1 LDQKLFEEEI
11 SKEILKSERFRL
23 FVLMIVFAILF
34 SFAFLISQIYKGYFE
49 NVFSGRNYF
58 LWAITLLLLLV
69 IRSFFIRFRIRRW
82 QKTGYQIAEKW
93 RYFNSFIEITIPSI
107 GIIILA
113 QGFNPVYALI
123 TPVVFLYFI
132 FIILSALELNLYL
145 SIFIGEFPVAAI
157 EYFLLVI
164 FFLNQPENVT
174 GIHLLDFY
182 IPYLAKSLILFASGV
197 LAGLV
202 SMKIKNYMISSF
214 TRLNERNYLEKIF
227 GQQVSPHIVDEL
239 IRSKQEII
247 SRRRF
252 VCIMF
257 LDIRG
262 FTPFSEK
269 KSPEEIVEYQ
279 NNIFSFMIE
288 RVNEHH
294 GIINQFMGDGFMATF
309 GAPISHE
316 NDCQNAVNAAIAII
330 DDIKLKNE
338 KKLIPETKL
347 GIGLHAGE
355 VVTGNV
361 GTSIRKQYSI
371 TGNVVILASRLEQ
384 LNKKYNSQILISKEV
399 LDRINFKL
407 INPKN
412 LGLIEIKGRT
422 DPMEIFQI
430 A

>member
-1 LDQKLFEEEI
+1 MIGKDLNQKLLEKEI

-23 FVLMIVFAILF
+23 LVLMIVLSILF
-34 SFAFLISQIYKGYFE
+34 LFALSISVLYKDYFQ
-49 NVFSGRNYF
+49 NVFRGTNYF
-58 LWAITLLLLLV
+58 LWAITLLGLII
-69 IRSFFIRFRIRRW
+69 IRSFFIRYRIRRW
-82 QKTGYQIAEKW
+82 QNTGYQIAEKW
-93 RYFNSFIEITIPSI
+93 RYFNSFIEISIPSV
-107 GIIILA
+107 GILIFA
-113 QGFNPVYALI
+113 QGLHPVYALI
-123 TPVVFLYFI
+123 TPIVFLYFI
-132 FIILSALELNLYL
+132 FIILSSLELNLYL
-145 SIFIGEFPVAAI
+145 SIFTGGVAAV
-157 EYFLLVI
+157 EYFSLAL
-164 FFLNQPENVT
+164 FLLNQPGNVT
-174 GIHLLDFY
+174 GIHILDFY
-182 IPYLAKSLILFASGV
+182 VPYMAKSMILFASGV

-202 SMKIKNYMISSF
+202 TVIIKNYMMSSYN
-214 TRLNERNYLEKIF
+214 RLNERNHIEKIF

-239 IRSKQEII
+239 IRSKQEIV

-262 FTPFSEK
+262 FTPFTEN

-288 RVNEHH
+288 RVNAHH

-309 GAPISHE
+309 GAPISHQI
-316 NDCQNAVNAAIAII
+316 DCQNAVNAAIAII
-330 DDIKLKNE
+330 NDVKSKNE

-384 LNKKYNSQILISKEV
+384 LNKKYSSQILI
-399 LDRINFKL
+399 
-407 INPKN
+407 
-412 LGLIEIKGRT
+412 
-422 DPMEIFQI
+422 
-430 A
+430 

>member
-1 LDQKLFEEEI
+1 MNHKIFEQEI

-23 FVLMIVFAILF
+23 YVLMIVFGILF
-34 SFAFLISQIYKGYFE
+34 LFTFSISVLYKDYFQ
-49 NVFSGRNYF
+49 NVLTGADHF
-58 LWAITLLLLLV
+58 LWVVSVPLLII
-69 IRSFFIRFRIRRW
+69 IRSFFIRYRIRKW
-82 QKTGYQIAEKW
+82 QKEGYQIAEKW
-93 RYFNSFIEITIPSI
+93 RYLNSFIEVSIPSA
-107 GIIILA
+107 GILIFA
-113 QGFNPVYALI
+113 QGIEAVYALI
-123 TPVVFLYFI
+123 TPLVFLYFI

-145 SIFIGEFPVAAI
+145 SIFTGAVAAI
-157 EYFLLVI
+157 EYFSIALFL
-164 FFLNQPENVT
+164 LNQPANVT

-182 IPYLAKSLILFASGV
+182 LPYMGKSIILFASGV
-197 LAGLV
+197 LAGMV
-202 SMKIKNYMISSF
+202 TIKIKNYLISSYN
-214 TRLNERNYLEKIF
+214 RLDERNHIEKIF

-257 LDIRG
+257 VDIRG
-262 FTPFSEK
+262 FTPFSET

-309 GAPISHE
+309 GAPISHD
-316 NDCQNAVNAAIAII
+316 NDCQNAVNAAMDII
-330 DDIKLKNE
+330 NDLGSRNE
-338 KKLIPETKL
+338 KKMIPITKV

-384 LNKKYNSQILISKEV
+384 LNKKYNSQILVSKEV
-399 LDRINFKL
+399 LDRIDSEE
-407 INPKN
+407 INAKY
-412 LGLIEIKGRT
+412 LGLVEIKGRS
-422 DPMEIFQI
+422 DPMEIYQLV
-430 A
+430 